1 MNPPR
6 LAAAGWKSGRN
17 PVGVI
22 PSHPFP
28 MKSPRPGLWLVL
40 VLAPLSLIAQPAALA
55 APLGSTVFKWEDLKA
70 RPTGNGERR
79 DVTDGPTAT
88 FEGFESHITTLLPGK
103 LSHAPHQHA
112 REELIILRNGT
123 LDVTINGVTT
133 RAGPGSLLFFAA
145 NDFHNV
151 QNVGDTPATYFV
163 FNFSTAATRS
173 VPKEGAAAM
182 AAPGKLGSTVFD
194 WVRLEVKP
202 TKSGERRAVVDSP
215 TTTLANFECHVTTLQ
230 AGVAAHAAHRH
241 PDEEIILVK
250 EGALDVTI
258 NGMTTR
264 AGAGSI
270 CFYGSN
276 DEHGMKNAGDTM
288 ATYYVIRIVTDIT
301 PKPAKS

>member
-1 MNPPR
+1 
-6 LAAAGWKSGRN
+6 
-17 PVGVI
+17 
-22 PSHPFP
+22 
-28 MKSPRPGLWLVL
+28 MKSPLPGLWLA
-40 VLAPLSLIAQPAALA
+40 LALTPLLLTAQPAPATTPA
-55 APLGSTVFKWEDLKA
+55 KLGSTVFKWEELKA

-88 FEGFESHITTLLPGK
+88 LDGFESHITTLLPGR

-112 REELIILRNGT
+112 REELIILRDGT

-163 FNFSTAATRS
+163 FNFSTAATS
-173 VPKEGAAAM
+173 TVPKEGAAAL
-182 AAPGKLGSTVFD
+182 AVPGKLGSRVFE
-194 WVRLEVKP
+194 WTKLEAKP
-202 TKSGERRAVVDSP
+202 TKTGERRAVVDSP

-250 EGALDVTI
+250 EGVLDVTI
-258 NGMTTR
+258 NGVTTR

-270 CFYGSN
+270 LFYGSN
-276 DEHGMKNAGDTM
+276 DEHGMRNAGDT
-288 ATYYVIRIVTDIT
+288 AASYYVIRVVTAAT
-301 PKPAKS
+301 PKPPVAG